1 MPDALTP
8 HRKGH
13 PIRILIAM
21 AALLLGAAGLSAP
34 ASAQVYPCP
43 AGPRPGDVQVGETH
57 DRLPLCDTPAQALP
71 ARPRPVRVPDIHAGI
86 AFHPDIDGAWI
97 EGNRTS
103 GKQAERAALDAC
115 RKAAGSACYSGGSWR
130 NSAMSLVKNRE
141 GQLLLAWLGDGG
153 KTRDKVM
160 ADCKA
165 RQVLDCEWG
174 ATIPS
179 SLRSL
184 GSDATK
190 RKRYLAAA
198 WVVGQ
203 GYDNR
208 LYITT
213 GAMTADA
220 AIKGAMEACR
230 SATGRD
236 CKIQSFTGNGVL
248 QTFTLGAAEQ
258 SATPERTPQ
267 RAAEAAQ
274 VLCRQ
279 QRKACVLQAVYDSRS
294 AGQFVH
300 DFTAAR

>member
-1 MPDALTP
+1 MPLL
-8 HRKGH
+8 
-13 PIRILIAM
+13 IRGLIAG
-21 AALLLGAAGLSAP
+21 AAILLGAMGLTSP

-43 AGPRPGDVQVGETH
+43 GGPRPGDVQVAETH
-57 DRLPLCDTPAQALP
+57 DRLPLCGPMAQLP
-71 ARPRPVRVPDIHAGI
+71 PSRPKPVRVPDIHAGI
-86 AFHPDIDGAWI
+86 AFHPDVDGAWI
-97 EGNRTS
+97 EGNRTN
-103 GKQAERAALDAC
+103 GKQAERAALEAC
-115 RKAAGSACYSGGSWR
+115 GKAAGNGCYSGGSWR
-130 NSAMSLVKNRE
+130 NSSMSLVKNRE
-141 GQLLLAWLGDGG
+141 GELLLAWLGDNG
-153 KTRDKVM
+153 KTRDRVL

-184 GSDATK
+184 GSDAAK

-213 GAMTADA
+213 GAPTADA
-220 AIKGAMEACR
+220 AVKAAIDACR
-230 SATGRD
+230 QATARD

-248 QTFTLGAAEQ
+248 QTFTLGGAEQ
-258 SATPERTPQ
+258 SATAERTPE
-267 RAAEAAQ
+267 RAAEAAK
-274 VLCRQ
+274 VLCQRQ
-279 QRKACVLQAVYDSRS
+279 GKSCALQAVYNART

-300 DFTAAR
+300 DFAATRR

>member
-1 MPDALTP
+1 MC
-8 HRKGH
+8 
-13 PIRILIAM
+13 
-21 AALLLGAAGLSAP
+21 AATLRSLVGAGLLLLGAMGLPAP

-43 AGPRPGDVQVGETH
+43 SGPRPGDVMVGETH
-57 DRLPLCDTPAQALP
+57 DRMPLCDTPAQQMP
-71 ARPRPVRVPDIHAGI
+71 SRPRPVRVPDVHAGI
-86 AFHPDIDGAWI
+86 AFHPDVDGAWI
-97 EGNRTS
+97 EGNRTN
-103 GKQAERAALDAC
+103 GKQAERAALEAC

-130 NSAMSLVKNRE
+130 NSAMSLIKNRE

-160 ADCKA
+160 TDCKA
-165 RQVLDCEWG
+165 QQVLDCEWG

-184 GSDATK
+184 GSDASK

-203 GYDNR
+203 GYDDR

-213 GAMTADA
+213 GAPSADA
-220 AIKGAMEACR
+220 AIKGALDACR
-230 SATGRD
+230 NATARE
-236 CKIQSFTGNGVL
+236 CKIQSFTANGVL
-248 QTFTLGAAEQ
+248 QTFTLGGTEQ
-258 SATPERTPQ
+258 SATPERTPE

-274 VLCRQ
+274 VLCQR
-279 QRKACVLQAVYDSRS
+279 QRKVCALQAVYNARI

-300 DFTAAR
+300 DFTAARR